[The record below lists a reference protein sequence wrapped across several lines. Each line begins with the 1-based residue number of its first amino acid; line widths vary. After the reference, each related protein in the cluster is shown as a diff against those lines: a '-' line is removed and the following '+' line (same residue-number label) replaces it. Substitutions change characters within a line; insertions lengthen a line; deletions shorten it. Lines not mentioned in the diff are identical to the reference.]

1 MSAELIGVL
10 TVGVMLA
17 GLILVVLNGLR
28 SDINGLR
35 TEMNGFRTQLNS
47 FQTQLDGFR
56 TQLDGFRT
64 QLDGFREELNGFRAE
79 LAAMRRD
86 FADLC
91 ERVARVEGL
100 LDGLR
105 ESIRSAAT
113 GKKAAA

>member
-47 FQTQLDGFR
+47 FQ

>member
-56 TQLDGFRT
+56 EELN
-64 QLDGFREELNGFRAE
+64 GFREELNGFRAE

>member
-56 TQLDGFRT
+56 EELN
-64 QLDGFREELNGFRAE
+64 GFREELSGFRAE

>member
-17 GLILVVLNGLR
+17 RLILVVLNGLR

-35 TEMNGFRTQLNS
+35 TEMNGFRTQINS
-47 FQTQLDGFR
+47 FQTQLDS
-56 TQLDGFRT
+56 
-64 QLDGFREELNGFRAE
+64 FREELNGFRAE

-105 ESIRSAAT
+105 ESIRAAAT
-113 GKKAAA
+113 GKRAAA